1 MPVIANIY
9 LSDADSEKCL
19 QQITRAKSA
28 HLRWRAYAQAL
39 LAGQE
44 IEEGQLPLEHTECQ
58 FGRWYYGAGQ
68 ALSTLPAFRAI
79 ESPHR
84 QLHQI
89 SLDLFRLLEHGE
101 TPPFWQQLLGFKKK
115 SDAKKTAL
123 IQQQATQLTRVSAEL
138 LKALDTLEQQLKSA
152 G

>member
-1 MPVIANIY
+1 
-9 LSDADSEKCL
+9 
-19 QQITRAKSA
+19 
-28 HLRWRAYAQAL
+28 
-39 LAGQE
+39 
-44 IEEGQLPLEHTECQ
+44 
-58 FGRWYYGAGQ
+58 
-68 ALSTLPAFRAI
+68 
-79 ESPHR
+79 
-84 QLHQI
+84 LHQI

-101 TPPFWQQLLGFKKK
+101 TPPFWQQLLGLKKK

>member
-9 LSDADSEKCL
+9 LNDADNEKCL
-19 QQITRAKSA
+19 QQIARAKSA

-68 ALSTLPAFRAI
+68 TMATLPAFRSI

-89 SLDLFRLLEHGE
+89 SLDLFRLLKYSE
-101 TPPFWQQLLGFKKK
+101 TPPFWQVLPGFKNKNDVK
-115 SDAKKTAL
+115 RTGL
-123 IQQQATQLTRVSAEL
+123 ILQQATQLIDVSSEL
-138 LKALDTLEQQLKSA
+138 LKALDTLEQQLKSVR
-152 G
+152 